1 MIAAASSWNSA
12 ITLGVLV
19 VTVIFFIR
27 GKLRSDMVAFCA
39 MLTLVLTGVLTPE
52 EGLSGFSNSVILT
65 IAGMFVIGGAI
76 VRTGLAGVIS
86 GRILAVAGSSQNLLF
101 MLVMLITALVGSLV
115 SNTGTV
121 AIMMPI
127 VVSMAMTLKISPS
140 RFLMPLAFMAGMGGL
155 LTLIGNPPNMVV
167 NDVYVKA
174 GFEALTLLSF
184 LPVGVVAMVFGMFVL
199 APVTSYFL
207 ARRKG
212 DKGEDVGKAPTLK
225 DLVDKYN
232 LMQRAFK
239 IGVREGAELAGKS
252 LRELALT
259 GRFGMVVQE
268 VRREKK
274 GRGSLKH
281 RHAEEQ
287 LVPGPETVLKAGDVL
302 VCLGT
307 HDRAKDMVEACG
319 LEFMGDWE
327 AEDERNK
334 YRFDAIG
341 ICELVLMSSSRLVKR
356 KVSESGLR
364 EQFGA
369 TLLGIQRGDQYIV
382 DDIKNQVMQ
391 SGDALLVQG
400 SWESLDR
407 LADFS
412 SHWVVVGRPQ
422 NQIGKSSLQRKI
434 PFVSLVILLMIAG
447 MALGLL
453 PTVAAVLLAA
463 VAVILGGCYPNVEE
477 AYRSVNW
484 ETLVMIACMLPMA
497 RAMEKAGLVGAAAEY
512 MTILGRGYGPHLAL
526 IVVYFATS
534 AMNIVISSTP
544 VALLVAPVALQLALD
559 LQVSPLPFMFAVATS
574 ACMCFASPFST
585 PANALVMSAGRY
597 TFMDY
602 LKIGLPLQILMGIVM
617 VIALPLLFPF

>member
-1 MIAAASSWNSA
+1 MPEDANSWNSV
-12 ITLGVLV
+12 ITLGVLA

-27 GKLRSDMVAFCA
+27 GKIRSDMVAFCA

-52 EGLSGFSNSVILT
+52 EGISGFSNSVILT
-65 IAGMFVIGGAI
+65 IAGMFVVGGAI

-86 GRILAVAGSSQNLLF
+86 NKILAVAGQSQNLLF
-101 MLVMLITALVGSLV
+101 MLIMLITALVGALV

-127 VVSMAMTLKISPS
+127 VVSMAMSLGVSPS

-174 GFEALTLLSF
+174 GFESLTLFSF
-184 LPVGVVAMVFGMFVL
+184 LPVGIVAMVFGMFVL

-207 ARRKG
+207 ARRKS
-212 DKGEDVGKAPTLK
+212 DKGEDGQEAMSLK
-225 DLVDKYN
+225 DLVDKYH
-232 LMQRAFK
+232 LAQHAFK
-239 IGVREGAELAGKS
+239 IGVCKGSELDGKS
-252 LRELALT
+252 LRDLALT
-259 GRFGMVVQE
+259 SRFGIVVQE
-268 VRREKK
+268 IRREKK
-274 GRGSLKH
+274 GQGSLTHTK
-281 RHAEEQ
+281 AEDQ

-302 VCLGT
+302 VCLGST
-307 HDRAKDMVEACG
+307 ERIKDMVGACG

-327 AEDERNK
+327 NEDERNK

-341 ICELVLMSSSRLVKR
+341 IGELVLMSSSRLVR
-356 KVSESGLR
+356 RTVAESGLR
-364 EQFGA
+364 DQFGV
-369 TLLGIQRGDQYIV
+369 TILGIQRGDQYLI
-382 DDIKNQVMQ
+382 DDIKNQVLQ

-400 SWESLDR
+400 SWENLTRLD
-407 LADFS
+407 DS
-412 SHWVVVGRPQ
+412 SSNWVVVGRPQ
-422 NQIGKSSLQRKI
+422 EQLGKTALTHKI
-434 PFVSLVILLMIAG
+434 PFVSVVILLMIAS

-453 PTVAAVLLAA
+453 PTVAAVMLTA
-463 VAVILGGCYPNVEE
+463 VVLILGGCYPNVEE

-497 RAMEKAGLVGAAAEY
+497 KAMEKAGLVGTASEY
-512 MTILGRGYGPHLAL
+512 MTILGRDYGPHMAL
-526 IVVYFATS
+526 IVVYFVTS

-585 PANALVMSAGRY
+585 PSNALVMSAGRY